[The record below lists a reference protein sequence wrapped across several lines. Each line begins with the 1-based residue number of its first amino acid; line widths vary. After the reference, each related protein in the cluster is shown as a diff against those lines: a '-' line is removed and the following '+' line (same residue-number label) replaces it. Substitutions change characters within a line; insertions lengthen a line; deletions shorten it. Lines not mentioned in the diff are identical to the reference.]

1 VIDARA
7 IKDADRP
14 PPSGAARFGLMPKHT
29 HRFVEDYDGLVG
41 FGLDRTTDEN
51 TVRCYLQKFSDD
63 AVTAAVLKRLDAAE
77 LAEIFDLISR
87 LLRRHLS
94 EDEYHRLFLKE

>member
-1 VIDARA
+1 
-7 IKDADRP
+7 
-14 PPSGAARFGLMPKHT
+14 MPRHT

-63 AVTAAVLKRLDAAE
+63 AVTAAILQRLDATE

-87 LLRRHLS
+87 LLRRHFS
-94 EDEYHRLFLKE
+94 EDEYHRLFLKD

>member
-1 VIDARA
+1 
-7 IKDADRP
+7 
-14 PPSGAARFGLMPKHT
+14 MPRHT

-63 AVTAAVLKRLDAAE
+63 AVTAAILQRLDATE
-77 LAEIFDLISR
+77 LTEIFDLISR
-87 LLRRHLS
+87 LLRRHFS
-94 EDEYHRLFLKE
+94 EDEYHRLFLKD